1 MAQPATHPHIPEGG
15 YEMSLGEELEAI
27 INEGKPVVTINMS
40 IDNTRYGAKFILDK
54 GFPVRFVDEEEAVRS
69 AADHVAE
76 FVRSKFIEH
85 FTIEDGAPL

>member
-15 YEMSLGEELEAI
+15 YEMSLEEELEALV
-27 INEGKPVVTINMS
+27 NDGKPVVTVSMQ
-40 IDNTRYGAKFILDK
+40 IDHHHYAAKFILDK

-69 AADHVAE
+69 AADHMAE

>member
-1 MAQPATHPHIPEGG
+1 
-15 YEMSLGEELEAI
+15 MSLEEELEAI

-40 IDNTRYGAKFILDK
+40 IDNTRYGAKFILDE
-54 GFPVRFVDEEEAVRS
+54 GFPVRFVDEEGAVRS
-69 AADHVAE
+69 AADHMAE